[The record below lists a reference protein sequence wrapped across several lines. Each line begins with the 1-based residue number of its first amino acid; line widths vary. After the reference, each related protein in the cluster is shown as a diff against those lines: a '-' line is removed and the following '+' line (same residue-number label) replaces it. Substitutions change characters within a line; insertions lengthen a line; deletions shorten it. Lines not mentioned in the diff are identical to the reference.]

1 MSLFN
6 LNDEKGFDAARKM
19 FGPTEIDR
27 QIRRAIQFCWMSLP
41 KEKRN
46 VDELERQIRRIFD
59 RALRDAREDFDSFFG
74 KNFFG
79 KESPK

>member
-1 MSLFN
+1 
-6 LNDEKGFDAARKM
+6 
-19 FGPTEIDR
+19 
-27 QIRRAIQFCWMSLP
+27 MSLP